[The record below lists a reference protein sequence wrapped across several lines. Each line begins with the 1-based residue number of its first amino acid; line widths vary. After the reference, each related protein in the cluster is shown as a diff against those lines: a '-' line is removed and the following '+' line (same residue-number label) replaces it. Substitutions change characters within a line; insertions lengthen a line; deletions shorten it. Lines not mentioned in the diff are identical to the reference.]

1 MKILIVS
8 SEAPPIR
15 SGVARSV
22 DEITNG
28 LRARGHIVTLLSGN
42 QALNLRWDRIRL
54 SLVALKVWR
63 TIKNEGP
70 FDVVNVHGPSP
81 TVSDLSVL
89 ISVISRNVKSVVYT
103 HHFNLDFGI
112 PVVDV
117 ATSIYSKLTWP
128 LIKRFCSVVVT
139 SSDYAE
145 LHGAGTSKMHVIP
158 WGVDQPGERI
168 VKSESLASEPLKVIA
183 VGQLRRY
190 KGMSVAIDAVLE
202 VENAVLTI
210 VGDGPLYSHFAERVA
225 LYPGKIKLVR
235 GASTVELEDLYRK
248 HDVILLSSRTQLEA
262 FGLVLLEGMSFGC
275 IPIASNLPGVRFI
288 PKGVGFIA
296 EPNNPTSFAKA
307 LNYLNNNRQE
317 MKSLIDQ
324 SIAKSEEYLWDYTVE
339 RYEAVFSENC
349 DPNKIVS

>member
-22 DEITNG
+22 DEIANG
-28 LRARGHIVTLLSGN
+28 LRARGHSVTLLSGN

-63 TIKNEGP
+63 TIKSEGP

-81 TVSDLSVL
+81 TVSDLSLL
-89 ISVISRNVKSVVYT
+89 ISVISRKVKSVVYT
-103 HHFNLDFGI
+103 HHFNLEFGV
-112 PVVDV
+112 PVVDF

-145 LHGAGTSKMHVIP
+145 LHGSGTSKISVIP
-158 WGVDQPGERI
+158 WGVDQPSERI
-168 VKSESLASEPLKVIA
+168 VKSEPLVSEPLKVIA

-190 KGMSVAIDAVLE
+190 KGMAVAIDAVLE
-202 VENAVLTI
+202 AENAVLTI
-210 VGDGPLYSHFAERVA
+210 VGDGPLHSHFAECVA
-225 LYPGKIKLVR
+225 QHPEKITLVR

-275 IPIASNLPGVRFI
+275 IPIASNLPGVRSI
-288 PKGVGFIA
+288 PKGVGFKC
-296 EPNNPTSFAKA
+296 EPNNPTSFAEA

-317 MKSLIDQ
+317 MKSRMDR
-324 SIAKSEEYLWDYTVE
+324 SISKSEEYLWDYTVE
-339 RYEAVFSENC
+339 RYEAVFLENC
-349 DPNKIVS
+349 NRTEMVA